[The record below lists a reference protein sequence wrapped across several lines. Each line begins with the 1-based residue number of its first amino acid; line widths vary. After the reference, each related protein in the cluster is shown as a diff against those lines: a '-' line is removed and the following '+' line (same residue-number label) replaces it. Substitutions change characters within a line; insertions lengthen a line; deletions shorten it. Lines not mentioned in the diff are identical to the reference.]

1 VIPHLRKHP
10 FDGKTHPGG
19 LNFLDP
25 FWPRPSAQLF
35 SSFGFAGV
43 NFSGGR
49 EPTGVEIDRIK
60 EVVVV

>member
-1 VIPHLRKHP
+1 VIPHLWKPP

-19 LNFLDP
+19 LNILGP

-43 NFSGGR
+43 GFG
-49 EPTGVEIDRIK
+49 GVELA
-60 EVVVV
+60 